1 MLYNIWYKVK
11 GDYIMSMHMIRGVQV
26 HGRSKKKKQK
36 PVDMKSLEIEWRR
49 YNKDMRRKNMF
60 DLQFESLD
68 DYAAYK
74 QGNYKPKKKKEF
86 KSNAPSPK
94 PYVRNTTQNPS
105 LKTSDTVPGS
115 CSKRESQVY
124 SGERKLLGIATM
136 HKSNMVP
143 VFADNK
149 EQAVEI
155 AQMRRN

>member
-1 MLYNIWYKVK
+1 
-11 GDYIMSMHMIRGVQV
+11 MSMHMIKGVHV
-26 HGRSKKKKQK
+26 HGSSKKKKKK
-36 PVDMKSLEIEWRR
+36 PLDMKALEVEWRQ
-49 YNKDMRRKNMF
+49 YNKNMRRKCMH
-60 DLQFESLD
+60 DLQFDSLN
-68 DYAAYK
+68 DYVSYK

-86 KSNAPSPK
+86 KTHAPSQ
-94 PYVRNTTQNPS
+94 PYVRNTTQYPS
-105 LKTSDTVPGS
+105 LKTSDAIPGS